1 MWLFRLLAALAFL
14 LGPALPA
21 HAAVTMTFWSHELG
35 NSFPHAF
42 LTLRGVPDSGGP
54 PVDVNFGFTAKTVS
68 PALLFGP
75 VAGGMDIAKPH
86 YIDGSDAQFSVVMTD
101 AQYAAILALRSEWS
115 GETGSSE
122 YRLGDRNCISFV
134 QEAARRVGLTGLD
147 HPKLMKK
154 PRSFLKAV
162 ALANAGRV
170 TPIGQHG
177 KAYLASLPPLSQSPV
192 PSTAPVPTTVHAGST
207 PVSPQ
212 PIGAN

>member
-1 MWLFRLLAALAFL
+1 MRFFRLLAAFTL
-14 LGPALPA
+14 LLLPLPA
-21 HAAVTMTFWSHELG
+21 QAAVTLTFWSHELG

-42 LTLRGVPDSGGP
+42 LTLRGVPDAGGA
-54 PVDVNFGFTAKTVS
+54 PVDVNFGFTARTIS

-75 VAGGMDIAKPH
+75 VAGGLDIAKPF
-86 YIDGSDAQFSVVMTD
+86 YINGSDAQFSVVMTD
-101 AQYAAILALRSEWS
+101 APYAAILALRSEWS

-162 ALANAGRV
+162 ALANTGRV
-170 TPIGQHG
+170 TVIGQHG
-177 KAYLASLPPLSQSPV
+177 KAYLASLPPLSPGAAT
-192 PSTAPVPTTVHAGST
+192 PAAPTLQARQGA
-207 PVSPQ
+207 VSPG
-212 PIGAN
+212 PIGTD

>member
-1 MWLFRLLAALAFL
+1 MWLFKLFAAFALL
-14 LGPALPA
+14 LGPVLPA
-21 HAAVTMTFWSHELG
+21 RAAVVITFWSHELG

-42 LTLRGVPDSGGP
+42 LTLRGVPDSGGV
-54 PVDVNFGFTAKTVS
+54 PVDMNFGFTAKSIT

-75 VAGGMDIAKPH
+75 VAGGLDIAKPH
-86 YIDGSDAQFSVVMTD
+86 YVDGSDAQFSVVMTD

-115 GETGSSE
+115 GDTGSSE
-122 YRLGDRNCISFV
+122 YRLGDRNCVSFV

-177 KAYLASLPPLSQSPV
+177 KTYLATLAPLPATPI
-192 PSTAPVPTTVHAGST
+192 PSAAAAPPALHAGQA
-207 PVSPQ
+207 PASPQ
-212 PIGAN
+212 PIGAH